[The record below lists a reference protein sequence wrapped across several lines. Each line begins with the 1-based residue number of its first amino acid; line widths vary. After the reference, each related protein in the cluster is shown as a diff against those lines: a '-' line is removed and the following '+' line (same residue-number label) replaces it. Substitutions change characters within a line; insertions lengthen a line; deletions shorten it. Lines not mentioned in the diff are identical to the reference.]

1 MFMFT
6 ARLRVMSTA
15 ALLAAVLLS
24 GAVVPIALA
33 RPASADDATVPSG
46 FPSWQDV
53 QTAKQ
58 NESSK
63 ASEITL
69 INNLL
74 DGLQGRADQLGNA
87 AVKAG
92 AGYAEAK
99 AGLDSAGA
107 KVDLL
112 AAQAQSAGTVVAQ
125 YKKEAGAL
133 AAQSY
138 KSGGSSL
145 GLFAALDALG
155 SKDGLQRLDVL
166 GIVADRATALYN
178 KSTAAQGT
186 AKSLADQEKVARAER
201 ERLAGE
207 AQHSLD
213 DAVAARAAVDAQ
225 VVLQQQQSGQL
236 VAALASLKD
245 STVAT
250 EDQYR
255 QGQAAMAVYEAAQQ
269 AKRAAAEEQA
279 RQKSAAA
286 AAAAAAAAVAQSAT
300 SGAAGS
306 PAGTGSSSSS
316 QTPAPAT
323 SGSTAGGG
331 TGSGGYIP
339 VDVLLPNIPGNQV
352 NDPAGAKA
360 YASARLGA
368 NGWGQD
374 QFPCLVQL
382 WIQESSWLTNATNR
396 SSGAYGIAQA
406 LLPSKYGSQ
415 GSDWLTSYRTQIDWG
430 LGYIRDRYG
439 SPCGAWDH
447 EVSHNWY

>member
-1 MFMFT
+1 
-6 ARLRVMSTA
+6 MSTA
-15 ALLAAVLLS
+15 ALLAAVLLY
-24 GAVVPIALA
+24 GAVVPVALA
-33 RPASADDATVPSG
+33 GPASADEATPPSG

-63 ASEITL
+63 ASEITR
-69 INNLL
+69 INTLL
-74 DGLQGRADQLGNA
+74 DGLQGQADQLGNA

-92 AGYAEAK
+92 ASYAEAK
-99 AGLDSAGA
+99 AGLDVAGA

-112 AAQAQSAGTVVAQ
+112 AAQAQSAGAVVGH

-145 GLFAALDALG
+145 GLFASLDALG
-155 SKDGLQRLDVL
+155 SKDGLQRLGVL
-166 GIVADRATALYN
+166 GIVTDRATALYN
-178 KSTAAQGT
+178 KSMVAQGT
-186 AKSLADQEKVARAER
+186 ATSLADQEKAARAER

-207 AQHSLD
+207 AQHKLD
-213 DAVAARAAVDAQ
+213 DAVAARAAVEAQ
-225 VVLQQQQSGQL
+225 VVSQQQQSGQL

-255 QGQAAMAVYEAAQQ
+255 KGQVAMAVYEAAQQ

-279 RQKSAAA
+279 RQAAA
-286 AAAAAAAAVAQSAT
+286 AAAAATQQGT
-300 SGAAGS
+300 RGAGGS
-306 PAGTGSSSSS
+306 PAGTAGSGSP
-316 QTPAPAT
+316 QAPGSGT
-323 SGSTAGGG
+323 SGPAEGEGSGG
-331 TGSGGYIP
+331 GGYIP

-352 NDPAGAKA
+352 NDPAAAKA

-382 WIQESSWLTNATNR
+382 WIQESSWLTNATNQ

>member
-1 MFMFT
+1 
-6 ARLRVMSTA
+6 MSTA

-24 GAVVPIALA
+24 GAVLPVALA
-33 RPASADDATVPSG
+33 GRASADEATPPSG
-46 FPSWQDV
+46 FPTWQDV

-58 NESSK
+58 NESAK
-63 ASEITL
+63 ASEITR
-69 INNLL
+69 INALL
-74 DGLQGRADQLGNA
+74 DGLQGQADQLGNA
-87 AVKAG
+87 AVRAG
-92 AGYAEAK
+92 ASYAEAK
-99 AGLDSAGA
+99 AGLDSASA
-107 KVDLL
+107 TVDLL
-112 AAQAQSAGTVVAQ
+112 AAKAQSAGTVVAQ
-125 YKKEAGAL
+125 YKKEAGTL

-166 GIVADRATALYN
+166 GIVTDRTTALYN

-186 AKSLADQEKVARAER
+186 ATSLADQEKVARAER

-207 AQHSLD
+207 AQHRLD
-213 DAVAARAAVDAQ
+213 DAAAARSAVQAQ
-225 VVLQQQQSGQL
+225 VLLQQQQSVQL

-255 QGQAAMAVYEAAQQ
+255 QGQVAMAVYEAAQQ

-279 RQKSAAA
+279 RQKAAA
-286 AAAAAAAAVAQSAT
+286 AAAATQLVTSSSAP
-300 SGAAGS
+300 S
-306 PAGTGSSSSS
+306 PAGTGGSG
-316 QTPAPAT
+316 PPRAPASGT
-323 SGSTAGGG
+323 SGSPDGGS
-331 TGSGGYIP
+331 TGSSGYIP
-339 VDVLLPNIPGNQV
+339 VNVLLPNIPGNQI

-382 WIQESSWLTNATNR
+382 WIQESGWLTNATNQ

>member
-1 MFMFT
+1 MFT
-6 ARLRVMSTA
+6 ARLRVSSTA

-24 GAVVPIALA
+24 GAVVPVALA
-33 RPASADDATVPSG
+33 GPASADEAPAPSA
-46 FPSWQDV
+46 FPTWQDV
-53 QTAKQ
+53 QAAKQ
-58 NESSK
+58 SESAT
-63 ASEITL
+63 ASEIAR
-69 INNLL
+69 INTLL
-74 DGLQGRADQLGNA
+74 DGLQGQADQLGNS

-92 AGYAEAK
+92 ASYAEAK
-99 AGLDSAGA
+99 AGLDSASA
-107 KVDLL
+107 TVDLL
-112 AAQAQSAGTVVAQ
+112 AAKAQSAGTVVAQ
-125 YKKEAGAL
+125 YRKEAGAL

-145 GLFAALDALG
+145 GLFASLDALG

-166 GIVADRATALYN
+166 GIVTDRATALYN
-178 KSTAAQGT
+178 KSTAAQGEAT
-186 AKSLADQEKVARAER
+186 ALADQEKVARAER

-207 AQHSLD
+207 AQHRLD
-213 DAVAARAAVDAQ
+213 DAVAARSAVQAQ
-225 VVLQQQQSGQL
+225 VVRQQQQSAQL

-245 STVAT
+245 STVAA

-269 AKRAAAEEQA
+269 AKRAAAQEQA
-279 RQKSAAA
+279 RQNAAA
-286 AAAAAAAAVAQSAT
+286 AAAATQTAT
-300 SGAAGS
+300 SGAAPSPVVTGS
-306 PAGTGSSSSS
+306 PGPPRAPGAGTL
-316 QTPAPAT
+316 
-323 SGSTAGGG
+323 GSTDGGS

-406 LLPSKYGSQ
+406 LLPSKYSTQ

-447 EVSHNWY
+447 EVARNWY